1 MFLRGFL
8 AGMFFVLVGIAA
20 VGMFAKALSQTYLV
34 ATLTSFHFDRSKQYN
49 ESNGGIGLEQR
60 FNERWAVS
68 AGFFRNSFDRHTNY
82 IFAGYTPFQVS
93 DWRVGAVMGGVT
105 GYENGV
111 SPWLTG
117 IATRD
122 YGRIGL
128 NVVFSAAGIALQ
140 VKLKLG
146 HD

>member
-20 VGMFAKALSQTYLV
+20 VGMFAKALSQTYLT
-34 ATLTSFHFDRSKQYN
+34 ATLASYHFDRDKPYR
-49 ESNGGIGLEQR
+49 ESNPGLGIEQKL
-60 FNERWAVS
+60 NSGWSIS
-68 AGFFRNSFDRHTNY
+68 AGFFRNSFNRHTNY
-82 IFAGYTPFQVS
+82 VFAGYTPLQVS
-93 DWRVGAVMGGVT
+93 DWRVGAVMGAVT

-111 SPWLTG
+111 SPWFTG

-128 NVVFSAAGIALQ
+128 NIVFSTAGVALQ
-140 VKLKLG
+140 VKYRLQR
-146 HD
+146 